1 VAIVRT
7 VAGDVDP
14 AQLGPCDAHEHLFL
28 STPIQPGE
36 DFLDVGRAIE
46 EAQTL
51 ADAGGRALVDWTPL
65 GLGRDAGGLLEVSR
79 ATGLHVVAA
88 TGAHRDAHYVAD
100 DPLRGAGA
108 GELADRFAAEILDG
122 MDGTGIRAG
131 LIKAGASYHHV
142 TPFEAT
148 VLEAAAAAHRR
159 TGAPIGVHTQHGTH
173 GLALVERLRGHGV
186 DPGSVI
192 LAHVDRNP
200 DPGEHAET
208 AAAGAWLQLDG
219 PGRTKYFPDST
230 LLAFVEALA
239 ERGHAGRLLV
249 GGDTGRST
257 MMRAYGGG
265 PGLDYAFARFRP
277 RLARE
282 LGDELA
288 QTIFV
293 DNPARAFAFAPSDS
307 GGPS

>member
-1 VAIVRT
+1 
-7 VAGDVDP
+7 
-14 AQLGPCDAHEHLFL
+14 
-28 STPIQPGE
+28 
-36 DFLDVGRAIE
+36 
-46 EAQTL
+46 
-51 ADAGGRALVDWTPL
+51 
-65 GLGRDAGGLLEVSR
+65 
-79 ATGLHVVAA
+79 
-88 TGAHRDAHYVAD
+88 
-100 DPLRGAGA
+100 
-108 GELADRFAAEILDG
+108 
-122 MDGTGIRAG
+122 M
-131 LIKAGASYHHV
+131 
-142 TPFEAT
+142 
-148 VLEAAAAAHRR
+148 
-159 TGAPIGVHTQHGTH
+159 
-173 GLALVERLRGHGV
+173 
-186 DPGSVI
+186 I

-239 ERGHAGRLLV
+239 GRGHADRLLV

-288 QTIFV
+288 RTIFV